1 MKLYGQATSG
11 NCWKIRLL
19 LNFLRQSFD
28 YQSLDT
34 VKGETQENWYQQIN
48 PVGKIPC
55 LVLDDGE
62 TLIESNAILWRLAQ
76 STPWW
81 PDDLSQQSRVLSWL
95 FWEQYSHEPA
105 LAVARSWK
113 VYRGWDQ
120 ERPEAFADLIAK
132 SHEALSMLN
141 MQLTYT
147 NWLATD
153 QPTIADISLYPYTA
167 MVADAGIDTSAY
179 PGVQAWLTRFAALE
193 GYVLISDIPRGA
205 APGPR

>member
-1 MKLYGQATSG
+1 MHVKLYGQLTSG
-11 NCWKIRLL
+11 NCWKVRLL
-19 LNFLRQSFD
+19 LAFLKKTYD
-28 YQSLDT
+28 YQSLDSVNGQT
-34 VKGETQENWYQQIN
+34 KEDWYLKIN

-76 STPWW
+76 GTPWW
-81 PDDLSQQSRVLSWL
+81 PSDLSAQSRVLSWL

-120 ERPEAFADLIAK
+120 EKPDEFQQLIAK
-132 SHEALSMLN
+132 SHDALAMLN

-147 NWLATD
+147 DWIATD

-167 MVADAGIDTSAY
+167 IATDAGIDTNAY
-179 PGVQAWLTRFAALE
+179 PAVQAWLSRVAALE
-193 GYVLISDIPRGA
+193 GYVPIAKQD
-205 APGPR
+205 